1 MTYHWLLQKE
11 HIGQPTLLNEE
22 CGEEDIT
29 ARSHDV
35 SQKGLYDRYATILGI
50 GAGARERRK

>member
-1 MTYHWLLQKE
+1 MTYLWLLQKE

-50 GAGARERRK
+50 GAGARERR